1 MGGNIPLD
9 FIRLQ
14 LWNVL
19 PNGRSAAFYLIT
31 ALRKKH
37 PDWFS
42 EDLAKLFDLLARNKI
57 KPIIEAHIPFAE
69 AKRAHELIE
78 QAEVQGKIV
87 LTVAETP
94 A

>member
-1 MGGNIPLD
+1 
-9 FIRLQ
+9 
-14 LWNVL
+14 
-19 PNGRSAAFYLIT
+19 LIT
-31 ALRKKH
+31 AFRKKH

-42 EDLAKLFDLLARNKI
+42 EDLTKLFDLLAQNKI
-57 KPIIEAHIPFAE
+57 KPIIEARMPFAE

-87 LTVAETP
+87 LTVAETT

>member
-1 MGGNIPLD
+1 MQ
-9 FIRLQ
+9 LQ
-14 LWNVL
+14 LWNIL

-31 ALRKKH
+31 ASRKKQAH
-37 PDWFS
+37 WFS
-42 EDLAKLFDLLARNKI
+42 EDLTKLFDLLAQNRI
-57 KPIIEAHIPFAE
+57 KPIIEAHMPLAE

-94 A
+94 PLSRH

>member
-1 MGGNIPLD
+1 M
-9 FIRLQ
+9 
-14 LWNVL
+14 
-19 PNGRSAAFYLIT
+19 
-31 ALRKKH
+31 RKKH
-37 PDWFS
+37 ADWFS
-42 EDLAKLFDLLARNKI
+42 EDLAKLCDLLAQNKI
-57 KPIIEAHIPFAE
+57 KPIIEARMPLAE